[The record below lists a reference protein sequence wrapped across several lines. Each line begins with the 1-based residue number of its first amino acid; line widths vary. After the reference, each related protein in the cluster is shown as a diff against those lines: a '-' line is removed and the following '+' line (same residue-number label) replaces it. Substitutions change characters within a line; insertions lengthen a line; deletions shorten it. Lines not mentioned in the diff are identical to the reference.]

1 MPELKPEV
9 IYIRGVHST
18 TGNDQI
24 SDIGFPQL
32 GLENLFENAITKQI
46 GANEPYSSTKK
57 YVYKKNNSYHS
68 IKDIFHFD
76 CIKNGYYV
84 LPANENTSE
93 LDDIK
98 SYYTEDNN
106 GNYIFHEVPTI
117 DKDAWEKK
125 LAFSNNIKNSTLY
138 SFTPLGGQID
148 KKKVHIK
155 ENGNYKY
162 YDKDNTSGNYYIKTG
177 QKIYSMLEEIQ
188 NAWSKEYKCTSK
200 KVYDENGTPYFIW
213 PWTCKDS
220 AFSTENG
227 YYFYVLQNTINNNYE
242 LGLFNLTFNE
252 NNECTNITGLS
263 TDAILY
269 KLNNFNSNALYI
281 VKGTK
286 LTKFDIINTLQ
297 NITIVNEFNTN
308 IKAFTK
314 YNGTWLYPNISPPNH
329 INLITSNGDYQLYSL
344 ETFPLYSTEIQ
355 KYEIDKAIIGPYH
368 IYEKTAET
376 INYNYRNTSNVL
388 QIIFTD
394 KDKNGILEDCNLK
407 PMHLNGL
414 NISKYVHLTNLS
426 YII

>member
-1 MPELKPEV
+1 MPKLKPEV

-106 GNYIFHEVPTI
+106 GNYIFHEVPII

-162 YDKDNTSGNYYIKTG
+162 YDKDNINGNYYIKTE
-177 QKIYSMLEEIQ
+177 QKTYSMLEEIQ
-188 NAWSKEYKCTSK
+188 NAWNEEYECIPEK
-200 KVYDENGTPYFIW
+200 KYDEHNNPYYIY
-213 PWTCKDS
+213 PWVCKNPILL
-220 AFSTENG
+220 TKNG
-227 YYFYVLQNTINNNYE
+227 YYFYTYHNANGYK
-242 LGLFNLTFNE
+242 LGLFYLTFNGD
-252 NNECTNITGLS
+252 NECTNITNLS
-263 TDAILY
+263 ADATLY
-269 KLNNFNSNALYI
+269 KLDNFNSSALYI
-281 VKGTK
+281 INGSK
-286 LTKFDIINTLQ
+286 LTKFNIINNLQ
-297 NITIVNEFNTN
+297 DVTIVDNFNTGTGMKTY
-308 IKAFTK
+308 IKRD
-314 YNGTWLYPNISPPNH
+314 TWLYPNILPPTYTD
-329 INLITSNGDYQLYSL
+329 LITSNGDYQLYSL
-344 ETFPLYSTEIQ
+344 ETFPLYNTEIQ
-355 KYEIDKAIIGPYH
+355 KHKIDKAMNNSYPV
-368 IYEKTAET
+368 YEKIAE
-376 INYNYRNTSNVL
+376 IANYEYCDNKEL
-388 QIIFTD
+388 QLIFTRY
-394 KDKNGILEDCNLK
+394 NILY
-407 PMHLNGL
+407 P
-414 NISKYVHLTNLS
+414 
-426 YII
+426 